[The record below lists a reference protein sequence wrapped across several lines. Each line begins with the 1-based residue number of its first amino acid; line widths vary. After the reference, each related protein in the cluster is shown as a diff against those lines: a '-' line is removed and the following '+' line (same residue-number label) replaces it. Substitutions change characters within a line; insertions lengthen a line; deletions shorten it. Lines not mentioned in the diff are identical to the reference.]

1 MVVNIFLLILLIA
14 AALWTVLARS
24 LLRAAIALAF
34 TSVMLTIIMFRLD
47 SWMAGV
53 FELSVCTGLISV
65 IFVTVISLTQA
76 LSQEEIIQHM
86 KDRLVRFWYLP
97 LIVVITGLVLSLIN
111 VRFKLILPPKGNAG
125 DAGFV
130 LWNLR
135 QLDLVGQILVLLAGG
150 LGVAV
155 LFIQYKKKK

>member
-1 MVVNIFLLILLIA
+1 MVITFFLLTLLIA
-14 AALWTVLARS
+14 LALWAVLTRS

-34 TSVMLTIIMFRLD
+34 TSAVLTIIMFRLD

-65 IFVTVISLTQA
+65 VFITVISLTQP
-76 LSQEEIIQHM
+76 LSQEEIIKHM
-86 KDRLVRFWYLP
+86 KDRLTRFWYLP
-97 LIVVITGLVLSLIN
+97 LMIVLVGLVLSLLN
-111 VRFKLILPPKGNAG
+111 VKFELTSLPKGISE
-125 DAGFV
+125 DAGLF

-135 QLDLVGQILVLLAGG
+135 QLDLLGQILVLLAGG

-155 LFIQYKKKK
+155 LFIHYKKK